1 MTEPQNALSQTER
14 SGSPEQSASSERS
27 EAFVRLLN
35 ASHGRLLRFLISIV
49 PRRPDAEDILQR
61 ASVTMWRRFDQ
72 FELGTDFVAWATTIA
87 LYEAKNFQ
95 RILGRSRVVFDE
107 ELMETLAVARVQ
119 DLQHHDTRLDALEEC
134 VQKLDPSSRELV
146 DAVYSRGEDVKGLA
160 QREGRAPQT
169 FYNRLNFIRRV
180 LTDCMRQRVAG
191 SSL

>member
-1 MTEPQNALSQTER
+1 
-14 SGSPEQSASSERS
+14 
-27 EAFVRLLN
+27 
-35 ASHGRLLRFLISIV
+35 
-49 PRRPDAEDILQR
+49 
-61 ASVTMWRRFDQ
+61 MWRRFDQ